1 LANSVQARKRARQ
14 AEQRRQHNAS
24 RRSRL
29 RTYIKNVLKA
39 AESGDKE
46 AATEAYKLAVPI
58 IDNAA
63 GHGLIHR
70 NKAAR
75 QKSRLNAR
83 VKAL

>member
-1 LANSVQARKRARQ
+1 MANSVQARKRARQ
-14 AEQRRQHNAS
+14 AEKRRRHNAS

-29 RTYIKNVLKA
+29 RTHIKNVLKA
-39 AESGDKE
+39 TESGDKE
-46 AATEAYKLAVPI
+46 AAAAAYKRVVPI

-63 GHGLIHR
+63 GNGLIHR

-75 QKSRLNAR
+75 QKSRLSAR